1 MDSTSSVPPEISARG
16 PLAVEAYNAALQ
28 LGQTRVMRVPIM
40 FIGQA
45 RSGKTS
51 LKKSIKREKFNA
63 KEASTDGIERDPSY
77 FSVTNEITS
86 IPQTKDQQDVQSAV
100 SFHNRVAHYMVIA
113 YSEVETEKKKDDFL
127 ISPEDVESN
136 VHAQQEGN
144 IAEPTEKL
152 HDSDEESNNEKRFEK
167 VPEKTAVCFEK
178 IVNESKDEDEDK
190 VFFTLWDFGGQ
201 SVYYATHPIFLTG
214 IAIYLL
220 VYDLSKDPE
229 SIADPIERQ
238 GVFKRT
244 VDSYCKKTNQD
255 YLHFWLSSV
264 SGLERQTIVDS
275 ESTSSEKLPK
285 KLPPVIFVGTHADIA
300 GEAAEDIA
308 GKVYESLEAKPYGK
322 HLSKKYFL
330 VDNTKSGSADECKD
344 VQNLKDELLGLA
356 KQLPHMQQT
365 IPIRWLRFEEVM
377 KSKIENSQPFIS
389 LDEAR
394 RIARDKCGIDDE
406 EQFET
411 LLLFLHDQRILI
423 NFHDTEKLK
432 DLVILDPQWL
442 IDLFRKVI
450 TVKRYNRTSD
460 EEQFLE
466 LWKKL
471 QDKGVLDQRLVQ
483 AAWKQKI
490 DSDKTKETLIG
501 IMEKFGLLCLM
512 PSEGEEKQYLVPS
525 MLMYPPDDKVNE
537 LLLPATIPHLFVRFR
552 RPSSQEYVQVP
563 LGLYQ
568 RLVVK
573 FLERCIQE
581 QFTPFYEDMYQNFV
595 RLPMG
600 LKGIS
605 VILCCNSSSVQIV
618 VYKDP
623 DSSSDRS
630 DNAICD
636 MVLDQ
641 LETVLKTLRE
651 ECFWLKTIEC
661 EFSVICP
668 ICCQQKSGKY
678 YCKDCKEEESLHFWS
693 ESELKDEEARICR
706 KNTLAK
712 KEIVP
717 VEGFAFWFRSLRMQ
731 VS

>member
-1 MDSTSSVPPEISARG
+1 M
-16 PLAVEAYNAALQ
+16 AVEAYNAALQ
-28 LGQTRVMRVPIM
+28 EGETRVMRVPIM

-51 LKKSIKREKFNA
+51 LKKSIKREKFNF

-86 IPQTKDQQDVQSAV
+86 IPQTEDQQDVQAAV
-100 SFHNRVAHYMVIA
+100 SFHSRVAQSMVITWCQ
-113 YSEVETEKKKDDFL
+113 VEPKKKIDEFL
-127 ISPEDVESN
+127 VRLGDVEFN
-136 VHAQQEGN
+136 VHAGQEGN

-152 HDSDEESNNEKRFEK
+152 YDSAEESKNEKRFKE

-178 IVNESKDEDEDK
+178 IINGSKNEDEDK
-190 VFFTLWDFGGQ
+190 VYFTLWDFGGQ
-201 SVYYATHPIFLTG
+201 SVYYATHAIFLTR
-214 IAIYLL
+214 IAIYVL

-229 SIADPIERQ
+229 GIADPIERQ
-238 GVFKRT
+238 GVFKRK
-244 VDSYCKKTNQD
+244 VDSYCRKTNQD
-255 YLHFWLSSV
+255 YLYFWLSSV
-264 SGLERQTIVDS
+264 SGLESQTIVDS
-275 ESTSSEKLPK
+275 ESTSSGKLPK
-285 KLPPVIFVGTHADIA
+285 KLPPVILVFTHADIA
-300 GEAAEDIA
+300 GESAEDIA
-308 GKVYESLEAKPYGK
+308 DKVYESLEAKSYGK
-322 HLSKKYFL
+322 HLSKKYFV

-344 VQNLKDELLGLA
+344 VQKLKDEFLGLA
-356 KQLPHMQQT
+356 KQLPHMQRT
-365 IPIRWLRFEEVM
+365 IPIKWLRFEEAL
-377 KSKIENSQPFIS
+377 KSKTENGQPFIS

-394 RIARDKCGIDDE
+394 RIARDECGISDE

-411 LLLFLHDQRILI
+411 LLIFLHDQRILI

-450 TVKRYNRTSD
+450 TVKRYNRTSG

-466 LWKKL
+466 LWKRL

-483 AAWKQKI
+483 AAWKPNI

-525 MLMYPPDDKVNE
+525 MLMSPQDDKVNE
-537 LLLPATIPHLFVRFR
+537 LLLPTTIPHLFIRFR
-552 RPSSQEYVQVP
+552 RPSAQEYVQVP
-563 LGLYQ
+563 LGLFQ

-581 QFTPFYEDMYQNFV
+581 QLTPFYEDMYQNFV

-600 LKGIS
+600 LQGIS
-605 VILCCNSSSVQIV
+605 LILCCNSSSLQIV
-618 VYKDP
+618 VYGDP
-623 DSSSDRS
+623 DSSSDKS
-630 DNAICD
+630 DGAICD

-651 ECFWLKTIEC
+651 ECFWLKTLEC

-668 ICCQQKSGKY
+668 ICCEQRSGEY

-693 ESELKDEEARICR
+693 ESELKDEQARICR
-706 KNTLAK
+706 KNTLAR

-717 VEGFAFWFRSLRMQ
+717 VEGFAFWFRSLRTQ
-731 VS
+731 VSKFYFELN